1 MILDPCYTGKALHGL
16 LAEMKANPQE
26 WAGRRVL
33 FVHTGGLLGMYDKL
47 TQLQGLVEPLGRS
60 HRMAVR

>member
-1 MILDPCYTGKALHGL
+1 MRAS
-16 LAEMKANPQE
+16 PQE

-47 TQLQGLVEPLGRS
+47 SQLQGLLEPLGRC
-60 HRMAVR
+60 HRMEVP